1 MSNDTPSEGPL
12 SIADFVEQVTESEA
26 EEQPTP
32 EDEASHEEQPE
43 TTEEESE
50 EVEEVETEETPEE
63 QSETQILDDQF
74 HDVPVKVKNEQV
86 TLGELVNSWFRTKD
100 YTQKSQEN
108 AEFKRELEERERVL
122 EAREKEQQQQADN
135 SIEEYPELTPEDIQ
149 ATFEKFGAEEANV
162 RIAKYNQ
169 LRASS
174 LKQKEEAE
182 QRTQAERKAFQQKTA
197 ETFLTRFPDY
207 RGNQSA
213 FDQTQSER
221 LEIAKEFG
229 VSEQEFASNIDMR
242 LMGLIEEIRV
252 SRANGAKAAEVTEKK
267 VVKTP
272 KVMKPG
278 AKSDPQKERAKT
290 EAAIKRKYRGNLTP
304 REFAQMEQELAALS

>member
-26 EEQPTP
+26 EEQPAP
-32 EDEASHEEQPE
+32 EDEASHEEQLE

-50 EVEEVETEETPEE
+50 EVEKVETEETPGE
-63 QSETQILDDQF
+63 QAETQILDDEYS
-74 HDVPVKVKNEQV
+74 DVLVKVGEEQLS
-86 TLGELVNSWFRTKD
+86 LGELTKGYQRQAD
-100 YTQKSQEN
+100 YTRKSQEN

-122 EAREKEQQQQADN
+122 EAREKEQQQQADS

-182 QRTQAERKAFQQKTA
+182 QRTQAERQAFQQKTA
-197 ETFLTRFPDY
+197 ETFLARFPDY
-207 RGNQSA
+207 RGNQTA

-221 LEIAKEFG
+221 LDIAKEFG
-229 VSEQEFASNIDMR
+229 VSEQEFARNIDMR
-242 LMGLIEEIRV
+242 LLGLVEEIRV
-252 SRANGAKAAEVTEKK
+252 SRNRGAKAAEVAEKK

-278 AKSDPQKERAKT
+278 AKSDPQKERAKA